1 MGNVIKAVLNK
12 EKKADRAHILGKM
25 AVFTMVN
32 LKMILG
38 MVKGIL
44 NLKKANIKDYGRM
57 MKDLETDTL

>member
-1 MGNVIKAVLNK
+1 MGNIIKAVSNR
-12 EKKADRAHILGKM
+12 EKRADRAHTLGKM